1 MCSPVN
7 SIFDLIER
15 ANNQPSGFAQSVL
28 FAMVVQQLT
37 PLIAI
42 SDSRTKELYE
52 SQQKIYALKSLDSV
66 MSTGENNDNNY
77 DLLKLRLKLDE
88 MTLFS
93 KDGDDFA
100 SKSVEF
106 LALATEIFAT
116 SETGL
121 SPLAHASADPS
132 ASDSDGDNLL
142 KRLNELKSNPPPTNT
157 LEDRMNRLGCHSTA
171 TSNVINLS
179 AMTNKVDTVDD
190 IIAQTTDII
199 QLEGGIIDQSA
210 SRVVEDNDDNDD
222 AVLTNAMLADMISA
236 SVSLENPAVSQ
247 EDEEGIEIA
256 AISKIDIKI
265 LETMNVLSQATNIEN
280 DCDEEGKKLVLIR
293 EAMNLLSSINILDV

>member
-121 SPLAHASADPS
+121 SPLVHASADPS

-280 DCDEEGKKLVLIR
+280 DCDEEGKKYVLIR

>member
-100 SKSVEF
+100 SRSVEF

-280 DCDEEGKKLVLIR
+280 DCDEEGKKYVLIR

>member
-121 SPLAHASADPS
+121 SPLVHASADPS

-171 TSNVINLS
+171 TNNVINLS

-280 DCDEEGKKLVLIR
+280 DCDEEGKKYVLIR

>member
-1 MCSPVN
+1 
-7 SIFDLIER
+7 LIER

-121 SPLAHASADPS
+121 SPLVHASADPS

-280 DCDEEGKKLVLIR
+280 DCDEEGKKYVLIR

>member
-121 SPLAHASADPS
+121 SPLVHASADPS

-265 LETMNVLSQATNIEN
+265 PETMNVLSQATNIEN
-280 DCDEEGKKLVLIR
+280 DCDEEGKKYVLIR